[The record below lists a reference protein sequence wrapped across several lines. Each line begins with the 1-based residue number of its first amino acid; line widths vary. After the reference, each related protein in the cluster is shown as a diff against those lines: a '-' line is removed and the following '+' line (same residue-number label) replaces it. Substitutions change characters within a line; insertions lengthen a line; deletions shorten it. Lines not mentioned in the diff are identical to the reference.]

1 MIKCIKKQ
9 QSDFYFILSYSGTAF
24 QLLVQDLH
32 RGDITVAAFNDLSNK
47 LLREYREDD
56 TRRVKETTDQMNTCW
71 VNLNQR

>member
-1 MIKCIKKQ
+1 MHNMTNSLI
-9 QSDFYFILSYSGTAF
+9 FILLCLIAF

-47 LLREYREDD
+47 LLREYRDDD